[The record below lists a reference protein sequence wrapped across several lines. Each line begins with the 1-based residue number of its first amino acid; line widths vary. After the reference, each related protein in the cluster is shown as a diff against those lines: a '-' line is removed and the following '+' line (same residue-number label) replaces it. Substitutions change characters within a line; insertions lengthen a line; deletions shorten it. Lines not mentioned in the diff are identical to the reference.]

1 MTEKIDY
8 DKIKGLIDSG
18 DDCICIDNA
27 SFFYLQAI
35 AKTQLLILEKID
47 GYNND

>member
-8 DKIKGLIDSG
+8 DEIKELINSG
-18 DDCICIDNA
+18 DDCVCIDNA

-35 AKTQLLILEKID
+35 AKTQLLILEKIEM
-47 GYNND
+47 NME